1 MNKTIIIQASSKSI
15 GNTNKVI
22 NYLNNNKSFDFV
34 DLKKK
39 NIGVFEYDFINAND
53 DFIPLMEEIIHKYD
67 TLIFA
72 TPVYWYSMSAT
83 LKTFFDRL
91 SDLLHYKKDLG
102 RQLHGKNMAIIS
114 NSGANDLRDG
124 FEMPFI
130 ESAKYLGMNYLGSTH
145 AWFTED
151 GNDIHPDAK
160 VKINEFRNIL
170 AAKNFKD
177 VLTR

>member
-1 MNKTIIIQASSKSI
+1 MNKTIIIQASSKST

-22 NYLNNNKSFDFV
+22 NYLNNNESFDFV
-34 DLKKK
+34 DLKTKK
-39 NIGVFEYDFINAND
+39 IGVFEYDFSNADD
-53 DFIPLMEEIIHKYD
+53 DFIPLMEEIINKYD
-67 TLIFA
+67 TLVFA

-102 RQLHGKNMAIIS
+102 RQLRGKNMAMIS
-114 NSGANDLRDG
+114 NSGANDLRNG

-130 ESAKYLGMNYLGSTH
+130 ESAKYLGMNYIGSTH

-151 GNDIHPDAK
+151 ENDIHPEAK
-160 VKINEFRNIL
+160 LKIDEF
-170 AAKNFKD
+170 KNLFNA
-177 VLTR
+177 

>member
-1 MNKTIIIQASSKSI
+1 MNKTIIIQASSKST

-22 NYLNNNKSFDFV
+22 NYLNSNESFDFV
-34 DLKKK
+34 DLKTK
-39 NIGVFEYDFINAND
+39 NIGVFEYDFSNAGD
-53 DFIPLMEEIIHKYD
+53 DFIPFMEEIINKYD
-67 TLIFA
+67 TLVFA
-72 TPVYWYSMSAT
+72 TPVYWYTMSAT

-91 SDLLHYKKDLG
+91 SDLLKYKKDLG
-102 RQLHGKNMAIIS
+102 RQLRGKNMAMIS

-151 GNDIHPDAK
+151 GNDIHPEAIPQIDS
-160 VKINEFRNIL
+160 FR
-170 AAKNFKD
+170 KT
-177 VLTR
+177 LTQ

>member
-1 MNKTIIIQASSKSI
+1 MNKTIIIQASSKST

-22 NYLNNNKSFDFV
+22 NYLNDDNSFDFI
-34 DLKKK
+34 DLKTKE
-39 NIGVFEYDFINAND
+39 IGVFEYDFTNAHD
-53 DFIPLMEEIIHKYD
+53 DFIPLMEEVVSKYD
-67 TLIFA
+67 TLVFA

-102 RQLHGKNMAIIS
+102 RQLRGKNMAIIS
-114 NSGANDLRDG
+114 NSGANDLRNG

-130 ESAKYLGMNYLGSTH
+130 ESAKYLGMNYIGSTH

-151 GNDIHPDAK
+151 ENDIHPEAK
-160 VKINEFRNIL
+160 LKIDEFKSLFN
-170 AAKNFKD
+170 A
-177 VLTR
+177 

>member
-1 MNKTIIIQASSKSI
+1 MNKTIIIQASSKST

-39 NIGVFEYDFINAND
+39 NIGVFEYDFTNADD
-53 DFIPLMEEIIHKYD
+53 DFIPLMEDLIHKYD

-83 LKTFFDRL
+83 LKIFFDRL

-102 RQLHGKNMAIIS
+102 RQLRGKNMAMIS
-114 NSGANDLRDG
+114 NSGDNDLRNG

-151 GNDIHPDAK
+151 GNDIHPEAIPQIDSFR
-160 VKINEFRNIL
+160 KI
-170 AAKNFKD
+170 
-177 VLTR
+177 LTQ

>member
-1 MNKTIIIQASSKSI
+1 MNKTIIIQASSKST

-39 NIGVFEYDFINAND
+39 NIGVFEYDFTNAND
-53 DFIPLMEEIIHKYD
+53 DFIPLIEDIIHKYD
-67 TLIFA
+67 TLVFA

-83 LKTFFDRL
+83 LKIFFDRL

-102 RQLHGKNMAIIS
+102 RQLRGKNMAMIS
-114 NSGANDLRDG
+114 NSGANDLIDG

-130 ESAKYLGMNYLGSTH
+130 ESAKYLGMNYLGTTH

-151 GNDIHPDAK
+151 GYDIHPDAK
-160 VKINEFRNIL
+160 GKINEFRDIL
-170 AAKNFKD
+170 TTENFKD
-177 VLTR
+177 ILAR

>member
-39 NIGVFEYDFINAND
+39 NIGVFEYDFTNAND

-102 RQLHGKNMAIIS
+102 RQLRGKNMAMIS

-170 AAKNFKD
+170 ATKNFKD